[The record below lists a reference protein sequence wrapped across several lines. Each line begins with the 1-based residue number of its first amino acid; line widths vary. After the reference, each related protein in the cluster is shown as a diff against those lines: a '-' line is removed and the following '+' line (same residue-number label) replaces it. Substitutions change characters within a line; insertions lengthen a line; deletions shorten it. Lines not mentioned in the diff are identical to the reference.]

1 MMTMRYAKIY
11 DIRELHSYRCVTAR
25 LAYVWLVMSA
35 SYPDSKRR
43 CTLQQLAL
51 ELGCTRSA
59 ARHALDVLIADRLVS
74 RSGSTIYLLDEMQ
87 QLASPSV
94 APTQEL
100 DPLQVLRVNSNK
112 LEKTLK
118 CSQHGQL
125 HIFFEQFCGL
135 QELAGKKWTSDKDI
149 CNHFANWYRKQFGTA
164 IFKASNKAAHQQ
176 ASRTYEEEIQ
186 RKQDAARKYAK
197 ENKVTYEEYLA
208 MKEKGLVT

>member
-1 MMTMRYAKIY
+1 MRYVKLY

-25 LAYVWLVMSA
+25 LAYMWLVMA
-35 SYPDSKRR
+35 AGYPEGKKR
-43 CTLQQLAL
+43 CTLDNLAQ
-51 ELGCTRSA
+51 ELRCTRSA
-59 ARHALDVLIADRLVS
+59 ARHALGVLVKDNLIRMDNSMVY
-74 RSGSTIYLLDEMQ
+74 ILDEMQ
-87 QLASPSV
+87 HAASSSAAPPQQL
-94 APTQEL
+94 E
-100 DPLQVLRVNSNK
+100 PLQVLRVNSDK

-176 ASRTYEEEIQ
+176 ASRTYEEEMQ
-186 RKQDAARKYAK
+186 RKQDLARKYAK

>member
-1 MMTMRYAKIY
+1 MRYAKIY

-43 CTLQQLAL
+43 CTLQQLAS

-59 ARHALDVLIADRLVS
+59 ARHALDVLISDKLVQ
-74 RSGSTIYLLDEMQ
+74 RIGSTIYLQDEGQ
-87 QLASPSV
+87 QQHVASSAAPS
-94 APTQEL
+94 QEL
-100 DPLQVLRVNSNK
+100 NPLQVLRLNSDK

-135 QELAGKKWTSDKDI
+135 QALAGKKWTSDKDI

-164 IFKASNKAAHQQ
+164 IFNASNKAAHQQ

-208 MKEKGLVT
+208 MKDKGLVT